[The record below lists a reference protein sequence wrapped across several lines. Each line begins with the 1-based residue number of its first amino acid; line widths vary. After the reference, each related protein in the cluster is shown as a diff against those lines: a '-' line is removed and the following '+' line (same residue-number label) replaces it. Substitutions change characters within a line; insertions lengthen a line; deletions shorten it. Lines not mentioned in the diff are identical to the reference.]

1 MRQALNR
8 GSLLQ
13 GKIKLAS
20 TRGFVSSGAVAP
32 FSRRELR
39 PATALAFLFT
49 NAVEEVF
56 SEIRA

>member
-20 TRGFVSSGAVAP
+20 TRGFVSSGP
-32 FSRRELR
+32 QPSSLGWG
-39 PATALAFLFT
+39 
-49 NAVEEVF
+49 
-56 SEIRA
+56 